1 MTSSLALYQGSAAV
15 SHQLAPG
22 LPELEADRSQ
32 LAQVL
37 LNLVENARDAVA
49 AKGDDGRVVV
59 STRAAADRVELIVED
74 NGAGV
79 ADDVKDKIFAPYFT
93 TKHGRG
99 GTGLG
104 LAIVHRIVSDHGGRI
119 TVSSAASGGARF
131 VVELPL
137 HQGDLLLRSRG

>member
-1 MTSSLALYQGSAAV
+1 M
-15 SHQLAPG
+15 
-22 LPELEADRSQ
+22 
-32 LAQVL
+32 
-37 LNLVENARDAVA
+37 
-49 AKGDDGRVVV
+49 
-59 STRAAADRVELIVED
+59 STRAAADRLELIVDD

-119 TVSSAASGGARF
+119 AVSSATIGGARF